1 MPFVPGLLSLFMSL
15 YMCKRKPGVC
25 FMGPVSLSFGESI
38 SSRVLLPVP
47 MCARGLFSFTFMEY
61 INKKGRDYITPQHDV
76 FARGCVTSE
85 VNASDIAMC
94 ALAASP

>member
-1 MPFVPGLLSLFMSL
+1 MPGLLSLFMSL
-15 YMCKRKPGVC
+15 DMCKRKPGVC

-47 MCARGLFSFTFMEY
+47 MCAWGLFSFTFIEH
-61 INKKGRDYITPQHDV
+61 INKKGRGYITPQHDV

-85 VNASDIAMC
+85 VNAPDIALW
-94 ALAASP
+94 AFAARP